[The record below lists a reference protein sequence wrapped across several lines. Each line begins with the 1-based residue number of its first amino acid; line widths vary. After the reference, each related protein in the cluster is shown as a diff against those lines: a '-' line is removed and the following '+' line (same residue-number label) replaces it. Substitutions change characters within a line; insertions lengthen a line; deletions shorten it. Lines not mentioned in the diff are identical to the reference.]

1 VALSP
6 TISKKKKETT
16 KSLKSFEKTT
26 LQQKF
31 KKTAAKPLQNLD
43 RKNKTNPPTGYY
55 PVSNLKKERK
65 KKSGNRIMIFLL
77 LQCPSSLYVIRKKQQ
92 NILHYF
98 LDKTDISRH
107 FVLLYDEITT
117 IKVKKR

>member
-43 RKNKTNPPTGYY
+43 RRKTKQIHLPDI
-55 PVSNLKKERK
+55 R
-65 KKSGNRIMIFLL
+65 FL
-77 LQCPSSLYVIRKKQQ
+77 I
-92 NILHYF
+92 
-98 LDKTDISRH
+98 
-107 FVLLYDEITT
+107 
-117 IKVKKR
+117 